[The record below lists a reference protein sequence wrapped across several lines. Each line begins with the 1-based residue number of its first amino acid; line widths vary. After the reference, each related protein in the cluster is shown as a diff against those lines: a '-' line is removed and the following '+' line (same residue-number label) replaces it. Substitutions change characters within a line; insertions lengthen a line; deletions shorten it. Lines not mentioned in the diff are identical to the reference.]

1 MLSRN
6 TIKRGYISVDT
17 FQSIIGLGAEYL
29 KYLVDEDGSLKLNA
43 QSLQE
48 LTIARVS
55 KIWLLLRRTK
65 ILETADGWN
74 DEADAAKYLK
84 ANLDETSDSYDD
96 IIEKKLQLLRIKMD

>member
-1 MLSRN
+1 M
-6 TIKRGYISVDT
+6 V
-17 FQSIIGLGAEYL
+17 
-29 KYLVDEDGSLKLNA
+29 VA
-43 QSLQE
+43 Q
-48 LTIARVS
+48 
-55 KIWLLLRRTK
+55 KNK

>member
-1 MLSRN
+1 MYTKTLKDA
-6 TIKRGYISVDT
+6 IKEYNKEGYISVDT

-65 ILETADGWN
+65 
-74 DEADAAKYLK
+74 Y
-84 ANLDETSDSYDD
+84 
-96 IIEKKLQLLRIKMD
+96 